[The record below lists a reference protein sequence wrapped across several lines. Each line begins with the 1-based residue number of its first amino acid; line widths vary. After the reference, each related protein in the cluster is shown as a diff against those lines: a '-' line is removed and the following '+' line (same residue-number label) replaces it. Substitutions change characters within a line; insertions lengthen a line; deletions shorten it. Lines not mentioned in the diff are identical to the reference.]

1 MEMRYFWLLDGKTQ
15 QYFKF
20 YYQPGLEN
28 LGDYPSK
35 HHTADIHQ
43 HVRPYYV
50 HMDNSPTLLPRA
62 MKPST
67 RRGCAE
73 ILGDPYSKKAPLPS
87 VKPTTSPR
95 LAFSPK
101 DPSYRLLGQSKPQ
114 HRHNIHNNHTR
125 ILAQ

>member
-1 MEMRYFWLLDGKTQ
+1 MCYFWLLDGEMQ

-20 YYQPGLEN
+20 YYQPRLEN

-35 HHTADIHQ
+35 HRTADIHQ
-43 HVRPYYV
+43 HIRPYYI
-50 HMDNSPTLLPRA
+50 HMDNTPTLLPRA

-73 ILGDPYSKKAPLPS
+73 FPGDPYSKKSQLPS
-87 VKPTTSPR
+87 IGTSPR
-95 LAFSPK
+95 LAASPK
-101 DPSYRLLGQSKPQ
+101 DASYRVLGQSRIHQ
-114 HRHNIHNNHTR
+114 RHTRRNNHPR